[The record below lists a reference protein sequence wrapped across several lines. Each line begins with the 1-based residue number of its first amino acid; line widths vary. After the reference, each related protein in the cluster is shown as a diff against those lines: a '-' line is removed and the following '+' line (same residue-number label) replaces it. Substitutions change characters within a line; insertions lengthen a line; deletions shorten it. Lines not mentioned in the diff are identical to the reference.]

1 MLCVRVCLCLC
12 VCMLGV
18 LPILLASWLI
28 KQLLKKNQLYSC
40 FCVLAFFLNLI
51 VRCGLEVRFKLY
63 QPYLP
68 PRSCQLMKKNMRR
81 EYTLRKRLPKQ
92 QLISKPCQL
101 HLQSRFLI
109 FTLVFFSL
117 DYCLQ
122 LGFLY
127 CYIPP
132 TINLFFRENR
142 TDQVILLP
150 NALWKLLTT
159 LLIKSNLLPWPSTP
173 YNPPP
178 GPTRLV

>member
-1 MLCVRVCLCLC
+1 ML
-12 VCMLGV
+12 
-18 LPILLASWLI
+18 PS
-28 KQLLKKNQLYSC
+28 
-40 FCVLAFFLNLI
+40 FLNLI
-51 VRCGLEVRFKLY
+51 VRCGLEVRLKLY

-68 PRSCQLMKKNMRR
+68 PRSCQFMKKNMRR

-92 QLISKPCQL
+92 QLICKPCQL
-101 HLQSRFLI
+101 HLQSRFLM

-132 TINLFFRENR
+132 TINLFFTENR
-142 TDQVILLP
+142 TDQVTLLP

-173 YNPPP
+173 YNPLRRAYEACVIWSLLAS
-178 GPTRLV
+178 PTSSLPSDSECHHIV